1 LSNLE
6 VKIIINFGEKMK
18 IKYIF
23 EDAKED
29 PEIISQFKNDPNYV
43 SAHIMLAKNPDWY
56 KKSKEEKAGLLDKKL
71 KEMALRKK
79 LKETIFNISSRK
91 EARELEAR
99 FKKYRT
105 GHKDWYKLTFEQ
117 LMDKIKRIGVKRAAI
132 VQTPTR
138 VPKLNK
144 NRIKTRNEIKKYINS
159 IEDQYEKKLF
169 EAKFR
174 MYRLSN
180 KKWYKLTIDELVKNI
195 KEVKAKKLETSL
207 YRMSLTPEEKRVFD
221 ELKKEEKNIKLK
233 EYQKKLSDERKA
245 RTAER
250 RKQRK
255 EIIKPTE
262 EKKISQYEIE
272 KGKAEMSKELAEK
285 QRLFIIKKKQE
296 VDKMRKEG
304 LSDNA
309 IRNVFKR
316 KGIEEDNINKI
327 MSENILDYLA
337 NYLFEEI
344 RASI

>member
-1 LSNLE
+1 
-6 VKIIINFGEKMK
+6 MK

-23 EDAKED
+23 EDTRED
-29 PEIISQFKNDPNYV
+29 PEIINQFKNNPNYI
-43 SAHIMLAKNPDWY
+43 SAHIMMTKDPDWY
-56 KKSKEEKAGLLDKKL
+56 KKSKEEKAELLDKKL
-71 KEMALRKK
+71 KEMALKKK

-91 EARELEAR
+91 EAKDLEAR
-99 FKKYRT
+99 FKKYRA

-117 LMDKIKRIGVKRAAI
+117 LMNKIKRIGVKRTA
-132 VQTPTR
+132 VQTPART
-138 VPKLNK
+138 PKLNIK
-144 NRIKTRNEIKKYINS
+144 RIKTRNEIKKYIDS

-180 KKWYKLTIDELVKNI
+180 KKWYKLAIDELVKNI
-195 KEVKAKKLETSL
+195 KEVKATKLETSL

-245 RTAER
+245 KTAER

-255 EIIKPTE
+255 EMLKPPE

-272 KGKAEMSKELAEK
+272 KGKEEMSKELAEK
-285 QRLFIIKKKQE
+285 QRLFIVKKKQE
-296 VDKMRKEG
+296 VDKMREEG
-304 LSDNA
+304 LSDIA
-309 IRNVFKR
+309 IKNILKR

-327 MSENILDYLA
+327 MSESILDYLA
-337 NYLFEEI
+337 DYLFEELK
-344 RASI
+344 